1 MQFDDVEKKL
11 RQRPFRAFRLHLT
24 DGTAYDVRHPEL
36 MLLGRRM
43 LVVGLTA
50 DPNQTF
56 FDRTMD
62 MDLFQI
68 VRIEPIETPVSP
80 NGQNQP

>member
-11 RQRPFRAFRLHLT
+11 RQRPFEAFRLHLT
-24 DGTAYDVRHPEL
+24 DDTAYEVRHPEL

-43 LVVGLTA
+43 AVVGLTT

-62 MDLFQI
+62 IDLFYI
-68 VRIEPIETPVSP
+68 VRIEPIEMPVSP
-80 NGQNQP
+80 NGQNP